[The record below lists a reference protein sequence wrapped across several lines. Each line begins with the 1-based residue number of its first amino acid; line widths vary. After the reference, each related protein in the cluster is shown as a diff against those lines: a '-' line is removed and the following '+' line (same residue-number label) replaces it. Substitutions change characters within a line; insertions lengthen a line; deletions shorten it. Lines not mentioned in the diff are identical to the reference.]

1 MPATLTHIPPST
13 EAAARLKSFIE
24 DLARRYITGVD
35 TVRDPGLSRQ
45 EFLIIERMAWYNLH
59 TVTDIADKCGL
70 LLSTTSAVV
79 ERLVKKGYL
88 ERQDDARDRRVN
100 LLYLVGPGRELLR
113 QLDQMYQ
120 SIADAILQNLN
131 PEETS
136 VVLRALERVTQPGE
150 VLRTED

>member
-1 MPATLTHIPPST
+1 MSATLTHTPPQA
-13 EAAARLKSFIE
+13 EAAERLKNFIE
-24 DLARRYITGVD
+24 DLARRYIIGVD

>member
-1 MPATLTHIPPST
+1 MSATLTHTPPQA
-13 EAAARLKSFIE
+13 EASARLKSFIE

-45 EFLIIERMAWYNLH
+45 EFLILERMAWYNLH

-120 SIADAILQNLN
+120 SIADAILQQLD
-131 PEETS
+131 PAETS

-150 VLRTED
+150 GLKTED

>member
-1 MPATLTHIPPST
+1 MQATLTQTPPQ
-13 EAAARLKSFIE
+13 EQAVERLKTFIE

-35 TVRDPGLSRQ
+35 TVRDLGLSRQ

-88 ERQDDARDRRVN
+88 ERRDDSKDRRVN

-120 SIADAILQNLN
+120 SIAEAILQQLD

-136 VVLRALERVTQPGE
+136 VILHALERITQPSE
-150 VLRTED
+150 AMRHEA

>member
-1 MPATLTHIPPST
+1 LTATLTQTPAQ
-13 EAAARLKSFIE
+13 EQAVARLKSFIE
-24 DLARRYITGVD
+24 DLAHRYITGVD
-35 TVRDPGLSRQ
+35 TVRDPSLSRQ

-70 LLSTTSAVV
+70 LLSTTSAAV

-88 ERQDDARDRRVN
+88 ERHDDSKDRRVN
-100 LLYLVGPGRELLR
+100 LLYLVGPGRELLG

-120 SIADAILQNLN
+120 SIADAILQQLD

-136 VVLRALERVTQPGE
+136 VILRALERITQPNE
-150 VLRTED
+150 VLSAEC